1 MKISVPNTLY
11 RTGDYQGSL
20 IGYLEYAVLSGLQRS
35 SISVNIEAAR
45 RQLHEKLLQLASKP
59 KSLPD
64 PGPEPEMLPAVLS
77 LPALPLLTSPVQE
90 TIATFW
96 RLDCLV
102 SAAQA
107 AGADC
112 PGFEVQGLQLQPARD
127 AHGSAGLHTAVFHLA
142 GARCFSDRFTGS
154 ARARLAAVAWS
165 VRRLT
170 EREFLANLLEE
181 AKARL
186 QLAAGG
192 TSVFEE
198 DVLVEALRACMRTAS
213 SAGEAGNLLRRL
225 VLRHQADLARIRLAV
240 SQPPR
245 NSGQEA
251 IAAYVQDKHALAGNV
266 NFFLEGAKHYHG
278 LVIIHG
284 WLLDPT
290 ARISSIRARVRGRDA
305 WHELLHARAT
315 FPRVDVARGFGLQLQ
330 QAAVPPG
337 FAACFEIGASPPV
350 PAQVEII
357 VSCRENGTAYA
368 EQLRVVDLSDQ
379 AGGLDL
385 LLGIIPEGKVTATQ
399 CHHFYGPLFSRSI
412 LARAGTAVAAR
423 DFPGRS
429 ERGGA
434 QVTCTVSIIIPLY
447 GPKRFETTQLP
458 VLAALGRP
466 DWQIVLAVDDPA
478 IEEEVLA
485 NARRLSTN
493 YSLDIRVVCAA
504 SNLGFAGINNQ
515 AARAASGKYLLFLNS
530 DCFIT
535 AAEPVARAM
544 AWLGQDEAHGA
555 CGFRLHYAN
564 MNIQHDGMSDSQLD
578 GDPAFHLNQHPR
590 IGLPASSIPE
600 VLEADDA
607 RLLTAA
613 CLMMPASVFQEVGGF
628 DECYLRGD
636 FEDSDLCLKLLR
648 SGRRLGIVRM
658 PGIFH
663 LERQSIGGQEPGVRQ
678 KITLFNSWLYSLRWG
693 SLLEAPLPRLELAR

>member
-11 RTGDYQGSL
+11 RSGDYQGSL
-20 IGYLEYAVLSGLQRS
+20 VGYLEYAVLSGLQQS
-35 SISVNIEAAR
+35 WISVNIEAAR
-45 RQLHEKLLQLASKP
+45 RQLHKKLFQLASKP
-59 KSLPD
+59 ISLQD
-64 PGPEPEMLPAVLS
+64 PSHEPEMLPAVLA
-77 LPALPLLTSPVQE
+77 LPVLPLLGSAVQE

-107 AGADC
+107 AGAAC
-112 PGFEVQGLQLQPARD
+112 PDFEVQGLKLQPARD
-127 AHGSAGLHTAVFHLA
+127 VHGAGLHTEIFHLS

-154 ARARLAAVAWS
+154 ARARRAAVAWS

-181 AKARL
+181 AKSRL
-186 QLAAGG
+186 HLVAGG
-192 TSVFEE
+192 NSVIDE
-198 DVLVEALRACMRTAS
+198 DVLVEALRASMRTAS
-213 SAGEAGNLLRRL
+213 SASEAGGLLRRL
-225 VLRHQADLARIRLAV
+225 VLRHHADLTRIRLAV
-240 SQPPR
+240 SQPLR
-245 NSGQEA
+245 NSDQEA
-251 IAAYVQDKHALAGNV
+251 IALNVQDKHALAGDV

-284 WLLDPT
+284 WLLDQT
-290 ARISSIRARVRGRDA
+290 ARISSIRARVCGRDS
-305 WHELLHARAT
+305 WHELLQARTT
-315 FPRVDVARGFGLQLQ
+315 FPRADVERAFRLQPQ
-330 QAAVPPG
+330 QVAVRPG
-337 FAACFEIGASPPV
+337 FAACFEIGSSPKP

-357 VSCRENGTAYA
+357 ISCHENGTAYA

-412 LARAGTAVAAR
+412 LARAGTAVTAR

-429 ERGGA
+429 EKGGA
-434 QVTCTVSIIIPLY
+434 QVTSTVSIIIPLY

-458 VLAALGRP
+458 VLASLGLP
-466 DWQIVLAVDDPA
+466 NWQIVLAVDDPA

-485 NARRLSTN
+485 NASRLSTN
-493 YSLDIRVVCAA
+493 YSIDIKVVCAA
-504 SNLGFAGINNQ
+504 RNLGFAGINNQ
-515 AARAASGKYLLFLNS
+515 AARAASGKYFLFLNS

-535 AAEPVARAM
+535 DVEPVARAM

-555 CGFRLHYAN
+555 CGFRLHYAD
-564 MNIQHDGMSDSQLD
+564 MKIQHDGMSDSQLE

-613 CLMMPASVFQEVGGF
+613 CLMMPASVFHEVGGF

-636 FEDSDLCLKLLR
+636 FEDSDLCLKLLI

-663 LERQSIGGQEPGVRQ
+663 LERQSIGSQEPGMRQ
-678 KITLFNSWLYSLRWG
+678 KITLFNSWLYSQRWG
-693 SLLEAPLPRLELAR
+693 SLLKEPLPRLELAR